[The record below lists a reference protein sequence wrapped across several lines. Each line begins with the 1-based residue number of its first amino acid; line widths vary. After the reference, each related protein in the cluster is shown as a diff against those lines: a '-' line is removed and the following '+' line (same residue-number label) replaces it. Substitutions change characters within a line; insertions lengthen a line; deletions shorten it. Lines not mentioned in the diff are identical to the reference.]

1 MQFRGQLK
9 LPGQSTS
16 GVSVDLRVDDIFLE
30 LHSNGEMLGRWRLD
44 DVSVERVVSNEFN
57 LIFDDERLLF
67 LADDALAFAYEGL
80 TTIEQV
86 SAKLRKKRR
95 RSRGAGDSMRG
106 LLRRLGADRSDSGQ
120 TPTAPPPP
128 EVSAEQPSEEPVLNG
143 PPPPAPPPL
152 AFLDAI
158 GRSATPAAESSAAA
172 ISQVEEPT
180 ADDAAPAAAVTA
192 EPPATTPAAPV
203 VVWDVEVPA
212 VSYAVDFETVT
223 RRRSSRT
230 QPPAVAAGSDE
241 GSDVATA
248 QELVREPTPQA
259 AASDQLPAPTEAPAE
274 EPAAATQPQPE
285 EELPVG
291 EPSGEETTPEED
303 AIPPAA
309 SEENPAPEASPSGD
323 PPAPAELPRRTVA
336 ASTPAP
342 VSPAPSR
349 TRTPSEEPPRRTMRT
364 SDVPVVPAATA
375 PAPELEE
382 PQPPWVIPEVSDDA
396 PLPLP
401 PEPEVFVEVEPPAA
415 SPAQETEDPVGEE
428 HPRRHLSLVRWED
441 ADEPEAELAVGQVA
455 PPAPATSTAP
465 PPVPAPAA
473 APAGGGEH
481 PEVDGNGRR
490 KGGLLGGLFGR
501 SKPEQH
507 THQFRESRTVG
518 GIIRRVCTVCGH
530 VSFDGEDIYTE
541 S

>member
-106 LLRRLGADRSDSGQ
+106 LLRRLGADRSDGAQ
-120 TPTAPPPP
+120 APTAPPQ
-128 EVSAEQPSEEPVLNG
+128 ESAEEPGEEPALTG

-158 GRSATPAAESSAAA
+158 GRSAASVGESGAAA
-172 ISQVEEPT
+172 ISELEEPT
-180 ADDAAPAAAVTA
+180 ADDGAPAEAVAPEPAAT
-192 EPPATTPAAPV
+192 PPASPV

-212 VSYAVDFETVT
+212 VSYAVDFEAVT

-230 QPPAVAAGSDE
+230 QPPPAAGSDDGHGVAHPTE
-241 GSDVATA
+241 GVVEDSSPEPPPPADHPATM
-248 QELVREPTPQA
+248 
-259 AASDQLPAPTEAPAE
+259 EAPAA
-274 EPAAATQPQPE
+274 EPAATHPQPE
-285 EELPVG
+285 EHLPTEEPGAEATAPEG
-291 EPSGEETTPEED
+291 EGVPGPVQEED
-303 AIPPAA
+303 LAQEAAPDSDIPT
-309 SEENPAPEASPSGD
+309 
-323 PPAPAELPRRTVA
+323 PAELPRRTVA
-336 ASTPAP
+336 PSTPAP
-342 VSPAPSR
+342 LPPAPSR
-349 TRTPSEEPPRRTMRT
+349 TRTPSDEPPCRGTRT

-375 PAPELEE
+375 PVPEIEE
-382 PQPPWVIPEVSDDA
+382 PQPPWVIPEVSEEA
-396 PLPLP
+396 TLPLP

-415 SPAQETEDPVGEE
+415 TAGQETEDPLGEE

-441 ADEPEAELAVGQVA
+441 ADEPEAESGGEH
-455 PPAPATSTAP
+455 PAPSAPTTAHHAA
-465 PPVPAPAA
+465 PPVPAPAP
-473 APAGGGEH
+473 APVAGEEH
-481 PEVDGNGRR
+481 REAVDGNGRR

-507 THQFRESRTVG
+507 SHQFRESRTVG

-530 VSFDGEDIYTE
+530 VSFDGEDIYADT
-541 S
+541 